1 MTNLYQVLRQKEMDI
16 DRLRKEIEALQL
28 VIPMLA
34 EDEQPV
40 SAPVSPSR
48 SVERHGVPQP
58 GRSGNGGAQRW
69 P

>member
-34 EDEQPV
+34 EDTQPG

-48 SVERHGVPQP
+48 SVVQHGAPQS
-58 GRSGNGGAQRW
+58 GRNGNGSAQW

>member
-1 MTNLYQVLRQKEMDI
+1 MTNPYQVLRQKEMDI

-34 EDEQPV
+34 EDTQPV

-48 SVERHGVPQP
+48 SVVQHGVPQS
-58 GRSGNGGAQRW
+58 GRNGNGGAQW

>member
-1 MTNLYQVLRQKEMDI
+1 MTDLYQVLRQKEMAI
-16 DRLRKEIEALQL
+16 ERVRQEIEALQF

-48 SVERHGVPQP
+48 FVEWHGLPQS
-58 GRSGNGGAQRW
+58 GRNGNGGAQSW

>member
-28 VIPMLA
+28 VIPLLV
-34 EDEQPV
+34 EDTQ
-40 SAPVSPSR
+40 PVSPSR
-48 SVERHGVPQP
+48 SVVQHGAPQS
-58 GRSGNGGAQRW
+58 GRNGNGGAQW

>member
-28 VIPMLA
+28 VIPLLV
-34 EDEQPV
+34 EDTQPV

-48 SVERHGVPQP
+48 SVVQHGVPQS
-58 GRSGNGGAQRW
+58 GRNGNGDAQGW

>member
-28 VIPMLA
+28 VIPLLV
-34 EDEQPV
+34 EDTQPV
-40 SAPVSPSR
+40 SAPVSSSR
-48 SVERHGVPQP
+48 SVVQHAVPQS
-58 GRSGNGGAQRW
+58 GRNGNGGAQW

>member
-16 DRLRKEIEALQL
+16 DRLRKEIEALEL

-34 EDEQPV
+34 EDAQPG
-40 SAPVSPSR
+40 SAPVFPSR
-48 SVERHGVPQP
+48 SVVQHGVPQS
-58 GRSGNGGAQRW
+58 GRNGNRDAQGW

>member
-28 VIPMLA
+28 VIPLLI
-34 EDEQPV
+34 EDTQPV
-40 SAPVSPSR
+40 SAPSR
-48 SVERHGVPQP
+48 SVVQHGVPQS
-58 GRSGNGGAQRW
+58 GRNGNGGAQW